1 MSSKSRLS
9 KSVSVTKPMDSDPL
23 PEVEPVEE
31 TAPELETEMAEP
43 APETEPMETETR
55 TPTSKRLEKVRERM
69 DKHDK
74 RRNEVMGPNNTV
86 RA

>member
-1 MSSKSRLS
+1 MSLKSRLKQS
-9 KSVSVTKPMDSDPL
+9 ASVTKPMVSAPL
-23 PEVEPVEE
+23 PEAETVEE
-31 TAPELETEMAEP
+31 MAPE
-43 APETEPMETETR
+43 PETIAETPEPEKTTR

-69 DKHDK
+69 DKYK